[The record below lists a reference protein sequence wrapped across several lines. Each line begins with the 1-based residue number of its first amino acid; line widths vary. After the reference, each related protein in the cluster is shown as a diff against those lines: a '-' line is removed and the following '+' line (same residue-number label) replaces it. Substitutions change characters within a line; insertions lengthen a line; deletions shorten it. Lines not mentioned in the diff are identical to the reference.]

1 MTVSSTLTAT
11 SGLGAHAIYLLAA
24 IPLLIAIVV
33 AIVVWRNAARERGS
47 RALWTNLAN
56 PDPRARRGALDAL
69 SDDALDF
76 NAPLLCELLKFEQD
90 PDVLDALAAA
100 VARSKWEPTTDPSLL
115 ALRRWVAGG
124 HTRATRSS
132 WDPGPIDDAEAPV
145 VPATAVAASTISAS
159 APLAP
164 APVEDED
171 QAAVAA
177 PRGEVA
183 ADVPSAEE
191 LAALLPK
198 VRALLGED
206 LDRLELVSIDGEV
219 LTAWSSDKGDA

>member
-1 MTVSSTLTAT
+1 VHITTASSTLTAT

-33 AIVVWRNAARERGS
+33 AILVWRNAARERGS
-47 RALWTNLAN
+47 RTLWTNLAN
-56 PDPRARRGALDAL
+56 PDPRARRDALDAL
-69 SDDALDF
+69 NEDALDY

-115 ALRRWVAGG
+115 ELRRWVAGG
-124 HTRATRSS
+124 HTRTTTSS
-132 WDPGPIDDAEAPV
+132 WDPRPFDDVEV
-145 VPATAVAASTISAS
+145 VEVARVAASATTA
-159 APLAP
+159 AAVTPTVVDEAVPAP
-164 APVEDED
+164 APRTETV
-171 QAAVAA
+171 
-177 PRGEVA
+177 R
-183 ADVPSAEE
+183 DVPSPEE

-206 LDRLELVSIDGEV
+206 LERLELVSIDGEV
-219 LTAWSSDKGDA
+219 LTAWSSDKGDR